1 MMQLSPTVSSDQAAH
16 PLLRLFCAAV
26 RKLFSP
32 AGVQRVQGADV
43 RAQKRGLYMLES
55 SGGRSVHIVDD
66 DEAVRD
72 SLATLV
78 ESAGF
83 LAKTYASAVELL
95 NSPGGLAADCF
106 VADIR
111 MPEMDGLQ
119 LQQELTRRD
128 IFVPLII
135 ITGHADVEVAVQAMK
150 AGVSDFLEKPF
161 EGERLLTSLRDAL
174 EQGCRQPRTIPA
186 PNSPTDRLAGLTFRE
201 REVVDRL
208 VDGLS
213 NKEIARDLGISYRT
227 VEVHRAR
234 IMDKTQARRFS
245 ELVRLA
251 LGAGHRSG
259 TAPAGSFAA

>member
-1 MMQLSPTVSSDQAAH
+1 MSE
-16 PLLRLFCAAV
+16 R
-26 RKLFSP
+26 
-32 AGVQRVQGADV
+32 
-43 RAQKRGLYMLES
+43 
-55 SGGRSVHIVDD
+55 SGGQSVHIVDD

-72 SLATLV
+72 SLAALV
-78 ESAGF
+78 EAAG
-83 LAKTYASAVELL
+83 LSAKTYASAVELL
-95 NSPGGLAADCF
+95 NSLGGLAADCF

-161 EGERLLTSLRDAL
+161 EGERLLTSRRDAL
-174 EQGCRQPRTIPA
+174 EQGCRQPRTNPA
-186 PNSPTDRLAGLTFRE
+186 PNSPTDRLATLTFRE

-208 VDGLS
+208 VAGLS
-213 NKEIARDLGISYRT
+213 NKAIAREFGSSYRT

-251 LGAGHRSG
+251 LESMQSRGVLMRSG
-259 TAPAGSFAA
+259 

>member
-1 MMQLSPTVSSDQAAH
+1 M
-16 PLLRLFCAAV
+16 
-26 RKLFSP
+26 
-32 AGVQRVQGADV
+32 QGADV

-83 LAKTYASAVELL
+83 LAKTFASAVELL
-95 NSPGGLAADCF
+95 NRPDGLTADCI

-119 LQQELTRRD
+119 LQQELNRQG
-128 IFVPLII
+128 VAAPLIM
-135 ITGHADVEVAVQAMK
+135 ITGHADVGLAVQAMK
-150 AGVSDFLEKPF
+150 AGAFDFLEKPF
-161 EGERLLTSLRDAL
+161 EGERLLASLKEAL
-174 EQGCRQPRTIPA
+174 EQRGRQPPANAA
-186 PNSPTDRLAGLTFRE
+186 PNSTTGRLAALTGRE
-201 REVVDRL
+201 RGVVDRL
-208 VDGLS
+208 VAGLS
-213 NKEIARDLGISYRT
+213 NKEIARELGISYRT

-234 IMDKTQARRFS
+234 IMDKTQARSFS

-251 LGAGHRSG
+251 LGVGHPHSG
-259 TAPAGSFAA
+259 TSNPVETLAPALVDGPLELVGRLL